1 MKPSL
6 LIAVVGL
13 AASLL
18 ASPVLAKKTQM
29 QNIDFGEITC
39 GEFLQELSTS
49 SAEDAG
55 VVLMWIDGYLS
66 GVSGDT
72 TLDWKDLGKIQHEP
86 GRLLWQETRRESLGC
101 RRGGRH
107 CRVSG
112 DDRSQRY
119 CRRYHHS

>member
-6 LIAVVGL
+6 LIAVLGL

-18 ASPVLAKKTQM
+18 APPVLAKKSQM
-29 QNIDFGEITC
+29 RNIDFGEITC

-72 TLDWKDLGKIQHEP
+72 SLDWKDLETFSTNLVAYCGKKPDEKVLDAAEAVGIAE
-86 GRLLWQETRRESLGC
+86 
-101 RRGGRH
+101 
-107 CRVSG
+107 
-112 DDRSQRY
+112 
-119 CRRYHHS
+119 